1 MKATTYTF
9 IFLFFTILCACSGTK
24 YLKDGQYLLDAQVI
38 KGNKEVSTDLLV
50 PFFRQKPNRK
60 IPLLGKPYVVA
71 YAIGKKSY
79 DKKIA
84 NWQRELDTLQKRH
97 RPTGI
102 NANRDSV
109 SRDSTNRDSFN
120 RDSIEIEDEKATVK
134 ETKAEKKR
142 RKQREKK
149 EQEITKLK
157 ERIEKGTWLMRSVG
171 EEPVYFDSVLMVKT
185 ASQMQLFLKQK
196 GFFQAKVSP
205 SFSIKNKKVSVTY
218 QVSENKARLIDRF
231 IIESQDTT
239 LLKIVRNDSA
249 NALIKHGSRFDED
262 GLSKERDRLAKLL
275 QNQGYM
281 MFGKQF
287 IYFDVDTV
295 NVDKDSLDVK
305 MSILTDEG
313 VSAHQQFKVGEVNV
327 VTDIGE
333 ESELLVR
340 SKESYKGIN
349 YLAFKHKYSKKMLN
363 SRIRIRPNEL
373 YNRSK
378 IEDTQRGLAALDV
391 FKFVNVK
398 PDTVNNQL
406 TTAIFAS
413 PAPINDVSIETG
425 FNVVQTFPGPFVG
438 ITLKNRNTFG
448 SCETFE
454 IRGRY
459 SLEAQAGVIGTGK
472 GYAGQEIGINATLN
486 FPKLLFFGEKFNNKV
501 GAYIPRTRL
510 NLGYTDITRP
520 EYSRTNLRTTLTY
533 DWTNK
538 KNSTYSFN
546 LIDMTVVNTSKVTD
560 AFVQY
565 LFNISAG
572 GNTLLKSFDRL
583 FISSISFNYT
593 YFTAKDFYLR
603 VLGEL
608 GGTTLNLL
616 SSRVFS
622 GDGTIFGL
630 TTFRYIKAN
639 VEAKRYIHLTPDK
652 HRTLALR
659 ANLGLISPYGTIA
672 GNKNTI
678 LPYEKYFFTGGSN
691 SIRAWRPRRLGPGS
705 SAFID
710 ADGNISDAVEQPGE
724 MLLEMNVELRQKL
737 FGFVHGAVFV
747 DAGNTWMIN
756 RDSRPGSQ
764 FLLNSFWKEIAVGTG
779 IGLRFDF
786 SLVIMRFDFGVKV
799 WNPALPES
807 QRFVLP
813 DWTLGSTTL
822 NVGIGY
828 PF

>member
-1 MKATTYTF
+1 M
-9 IFLFFTILCACSGTK
+9 
-24 YLKDGQYLLDAQVI
+24 
-38 KGNKEVSTDLLV
+38 EST
-50 PFFRQKPNRK
+50 
-60 IPLLGKPYVVA
+60 
-71 YAIGKKSY
+71 
-79 DKKIA
+79 
-84 NWQRELDTLQKRH
+84 
-97 RPTGI
+97 
-102 NANRDSV
+102 
-109 SRDSTNRDSFN
+109 
-120 RDSIEIEDEKATVK
+120 
-134 ETKAEKKR
+134 
-142 RKQREKK
+142 
-149 EQEITKLK
+149 
-157 ERIEKGTWLMRSVG
+157 
-171 EEPVYFDSVLMVKT
+171 
-185 ASQMQLFLKQK
+185 
-196 GFFQAKVSP
+196 
-205 SFSIKNKKVSVTY
+205 
-218 QVSENKARLIDRF
+218 
-231 IIESQDTT
+231 DTT
-239 LLKIVRNDSA
+239 LLQIIKNDSV
-249 NALIKHGSRFDED
+249 NTVMKQGNRFDEEL
-262 GLSKERDRLAKLL
+262 LSKERDRLAKLL

-295 NVDKDSLDVK
+295 NVAKDSLDVK
-305 MSILTDEG
+305 LNILTDEG
-313 VSAHQQFKVGEVNV
+313 TTAHKQFKVGEVNM

-333 ESELLVR
+333 ESELLTR
-340 SKESYKGIN
+340 TKESYKNIN
-349 YLAFKHKYSKKMLN
+349 YLAFKHKYSKKLLN
-363 SRIRIRPNEL
+363 SRIRIRPEEL

-378 IEDTQRGLAALDV
+378 IEDTQRALAALDV

-398 PDTVNNQL
+398 PDTFNNQL
-406 TTAIFAS
+406 STAIFAS

-472 GYAGQEIGINATLN
+472 GYAGQEIGVNATLN
-486 FPKLLFFGEKFNNKV
+486 FPKLLFFGEKFNNKI

-520 EYSRTNLRTTLTY
+520 EYSRANLRTTLTY

-546 LIDMTVVNTSKVTD
+546 LIDMTIVNTSKVTD

-565 LFNISAG
+565 LFNISSG

-593 YFTAKDFYLR
+593 YFNSKDFYLR
-603 VLGEL
+603 ALGEL

-616 SSRVFS
+616 SNKIFS
-622 GDGTIFGL
+622 GDGSIFGL

-639 VEAKRYIHLTPDK
+639 IELKRYIHLKPDK
-652 HRTLALR
+652 SSILALR

-710 ADGNISDAVEQPGE
+710 EKGQISDAVEQPGE
-724 MLLEMNVELRQKL
+724 MLLEMNMELRQKL

-747 DAGNTWMIN
+747 DAGNIWMLN

-764 FLLNSFWKEIAVGTG
+764 FLLQNFWKEIAVGTG
-779 IGLRFDF
+779 FGLRFDF

-807 QRFVLP
+807 QRFVLL
-813 DWTLGSTTL
+813 DWDLPSTTL